1 MGELDKDYKKIKDFL
16 GGVIILAVFLL
27 IGMIKM
33 GTTSFVVTIPI
44 YLLFR
49 FKYHIRFYKI
59 FIGVHLVFTAMFFWV
74 LFDGPEFDSDGKQIK
89 SGYSELEDIRCNETI
104 GLINH
109 IVGGTIPCWY
119 PEDIFSEN
127 NPNRAMGLSYKVKKG
142 NLMYGHPDYA
152 QDRRL
157 FGYDKDV
164 NFFWTYGGG
173 LYANDD
179 EVWRLLRADV
189 DEVSPV
195 FRDIY
200 SQTQIIYKK
209 PKYQKLTEPLS
220 NPWYGIAAMV
230 IMLFYYF
237 ARENT

>member
-27 IGMIKM
+27 IGLIIM
-33 GTTSFVVTIPI
+33 GTTSFAVAIPI

-74 LFDGPEFDSDGKQIK
+74 FFDD
-89 SGYSELEDIRCNETI
+89 YNELEDIRCNETI

-109 IVGGTIPCWY
+109 IVGGEIPCWY
-119 PEDIFSEN
+119 PENIFSEN
-127 NPNRAMGLSYKVKKG
+127 NPDRAIGLSYKVKKG
-142 NLMYGHPDYA
+142 KWMYGHSAYETT
-152 QDRRL
+152 RL
-157 FGYDKDV
+157 AYGYGQDV
-164 NFFWTYGGG
+164 NFFWISEGIYGD

-179 EVWRLLRADV
+179 EVYRLLNADV

-195 FRDIY
+195 YRRDQL
-200 SQTQIIYKK
+200 SQIIYKK

-220 NPWYGIAAMV
+220 NPWYGIAGMF
-230 IMLFYYF
+230 IMLFYYSI
-237 ARENT
+237 RENGWEKTLFPDQ